1 MKVILLKDVKK
12 QGKSGEIINVKDGYG
27 TYLINNK
34 LAVLETKGSK
44 KVLDEQ
50 NKAAQAEASKIL
62 KEGQEL
68 KVKLEKMTLE
78 FKVKTGKNDQVF
90 GTISTKQIA
99 DELKKKGIDVDKRK
113 IRLDVPVNTLGVT
126 EVSVLL
132 HKEVE
137 AKLKI
142 RLVK

>member
-62 KEGQEL
+62 KECKEL
-68 KVKLEKMTLE
+68 KSKLEKMTLE

>member
-50 NKAAQAEASKIL
+50 NKEAQAEASKIL
-62 KEGQEL
+62 KECQEL

>member
-12 QGKSGEIINVKDGYG
+12 QGKKGEIINVKDGYG

-50 NKAAQAEASKIL
+50 NKAAAEEVERVLHECREIK
-62 KEGQEL
+62 G
-68 KVKLEKMTLE
+68 KLENMTLE
-78 FKVKTGKNDQVF
+78 FKVKTGKGDQVF

-99 DELKKKGIDVDKRK
+99 DELKKRGIEIDKRK
-113 IRLDVPVNTLGVT
+113 IRLDVPVNSLGVT
-126 EVSVLL
+126 EVTVLL

>member
-62 KEGQEL
+62 KECQEL
-68 KVKLEKMTLE
+68 EVMTLE

>member
-12 QGKSGEIINVKDGYG
+12 QGKKGEIINVKDGYG

-50 NKAAQAEASKIL
+50 NKAAAEEAERVLHECREIK
-62 KEGQEL
+62 G
-68 KVKLEKMTLE
+68 KLENMTLE
-78 FKVKTGKNDQVF
+78 FKVKTGKRDQVF
-90 GTISTKQIA
+90 GTISTKQIV
-99 DELKKKGIDVDKRK
+99 DELKKRGIEIDKRK
-113 IRLDVPVNTLGVT
+113 IRLDVPVNSLGVT
-126 EVSVLL
+126 EVTVLL

>member
-50 NKAAQAEASKIL
+50 NKAAQAEVSKIL
-62 KEGQEL
+62 KECQEL

>member
-62 KEGQEL
+62 KECQ
-68 KVKLEKMTLE
+68 E

>member
-1 MKVILLKDVKK
+1 
-12 QGKSGEIINVKDGYG
+12 
-27 TYLINNK
+27 
-34 LAVLETKGSK
+34 
-44 KVLDEQ
+44 
-50 NKAAQAEASKIL
+50 
-62 KEGQEL
+62 
-68 KVKLEKMTLE
+68 MTLE

>member
-12 QGKSGEIINVKDGYG
+12 QGKCGEIISVKDGYG

-50 NKAAQAEASKIL
+50 NKAAQAEASKNL
-62 KEGQEL
+62 KECQEL
-68 KVKLEKMTLE
+68 KSKLEKMTLE

-99 DELKKKGIDVDKRK
+99 DELKNKGIDVDKRK
-113 IRLDVPVNTLGVT
+113 IRLDSLVNTLGVT

>member
-12 QGKSGEIINVKDGYG
+12 QGKKGEIINVKDGYG

-50 NKAAQAEASKIL
+50 NKAAAEEAERVLRECREIK
-62 KEGQEL
+62 G
-68 KVKLEKMTLE
+68 KLEKMTLE
-78 FKVKTGKNDQVF
+78 FKVKTGKGDQVF
-90 GTISTKQIA
+90 GTISTKQIV
-99 DELKKKGIDVDKRK
+99 DELKKRGIEIDKRK
-113 IRLDVPVNTLGVT
+113 IRLDVPVNSLGVT
-126 EVSVLL
+126 EVTVLL

>member
-50 NKAAQAEASKIL
+50 NKAAQAETSKIL
-62 KEGQEL
+62 KECQEL

>member
-12 QGKSGEIINVKDGYG
+12 QGKKGEIINVKDGYG

-50 NKAAQAEASKIL
+50 NKAAAEEAERVLLECREIK
-62 KEGQEL
+62 G
-68 KVKLEKMTLE
+68 KLENMTLE
-78 FKVKTGKNDQVF
+78 FKVKTGKGDQVF

-99 DELKKKGIDVDKRK
+99 DELKKRGIEIDKRK
-113 IRLDVPVNTLGVT
+113 IRLDVPVNSLGVT
-126 EVSVLL
+126 EVTVLL

>member
-50 NKAAQAEASKIL
+50 NKAAQVEASKIL
-62 KEGQEL
+62 KECQEL

>member
-126 EVSVLL
+126 EISVLL